1 MPSHTTHHPNT
12 KRKRKN
18 AMLGER
24 ERKKKKKKERDQ
36 RLGQLDHFQIIRTY
50 SI

>member
-12 KRKRKN
+12 KGKRKN
-18 AMLGER
+18 AILRER
-24 ERKKKKKKERDQ
+24 ERERERE
-36 RLGQLDHFQIIRTY
+36 RLSLLDWISNHKNIRNLIY